1 MVLRYVLKECE
12 FALDYVDG
20 AKQFRFRWVDCQFTL
35 LQSCPRTESHL
46 GKLLESLPADLDET
60 YERMLLEVQRRGL
73 TFDLRRVLLLLFYA
87 HTPMVISEVIDGLA
101 VDIDDRPGLNLRRR
115 LQDEDD
121 VLQIC
126 SGFVEVDL
134 EDRPSRFHYDEPD
147 RNIIKVRVLRIAHF
161 TVQEYLESDR
171 LPPQLRDNFGLN
183 ATLGHQEM
191 VRIFVAYLSDPELS
205 AEAHTESSRER
216 VIAAYPLAE
225 YAAKHWY
232 LHYRQAS
239 RHYKDLDNL
248 VLEIFMDSQ
257 IYATWS
263 ELTKDVPVEEVWQS
277 GKPLPLLYI
286 PALFGL
292 DSICLRLLQMKA
304 PNEYQELVNEN
315 VQGFGTVLHA
325 ACESGETRTAE
336 LLLEHGADANIQG
349 DSYRT
354 ALVTATSSG
363 SLELVGMLL
372 KHGADVDTPPNTNIA
387 RTALQEAAYRD
398 SVEIVELLLE
408 HGAGVNIQG
417 GDYGTALQ
425 AAVSGC
431 SILVAETLLKHGAD
445 VNARLDDAFWCGTAL
460 QEAVSRGFVETVEM
474 LEMLLEHD
482 ADVNIQTGGLFGTA
496 LQAAAHSGSV
506 EVVEMLLDHGAEI
519 NANTGYYGTA
529 LCAASGSGHMDVM
542 RLLIAKKA
550 DVNITGGLFE
560 DSALHH
566 AAEHCEV
573 DAVRLLLENGAYIDT
588 RNNSG
593 CTPLLGA
600 ASAAQNDASDTASLL
615 LEYGANPNACD
626 EDGGSALY
634 RACVAGGMGVV
645 TVLLADDRTDINAGS
660 TLGTPL
666 EAASALMTNSR
677 YSGDDKIARKIA
689 RKNAIVKL
697 LLERGATPTA
707 PEEQERSLPDR
718 SSDTS

>member
-1 MVLRYVLKECE
+1 M
-12 FALDYVDG
+12 
-20 AKQFRFRWVDCQFTL
+20 
-35 LQSCPRTESHL
+35 
-46 GKLLESLPADLDET
+46 
-60 YERMLLEVQRRGL
+60 M
-73 TFDLRRVLLLLFYA
+73 
-87 HTPMVISEVIDGLA
+87 ISEVIDGLA
-101 VDIDDRPGLNLRRR
+101 VDIDDQPGLNLRRR

-134 EDRPSRFHYDEPD
+134 EDRHRRYNSNEPD
-147 RNIIKVRVLRIAHF
+147 INNIIKVRVLRIAHF

-171 LPPQLRDNFGLN
+171 LPQQLRDKFGLN

-191 VRIFVAYLSDPELS
+191 VRIFVAYLSDPRLS
-205 AEAHTESSRER
+205 AEAHRERSREP

-225 YAAKHWY
+225 YAANHWC

-239 RHYKDLDNL
+239 SHYKDLDDL
-248 VLEIFMDSQ
+248 VLELFTNSQ
-257 IYATWS
+257 IYATWGG
-263 ELTKDVPVEEVWQS
+263 LTKDVPVEEVWQS

-372 KHGADVDTPPNTNIA
+372 KHGADVDTPPNANIA

-408 HGAGVNIQG
+408 HGADVNIQG
-417 GDYGTALQ
+417 GDFGTALH

-445 VNARLDDAFWCGTAL
+445 VNARLDDAFWCETAL

-482 ADVNIQTGGLFGTA
+482 ADLNIQTGGLFGTA

-519 NANTGYYGTA
+519 NAIAGGCGTA
-529 LCAASGSGHMDVM
+529 LKAASERGHMDVM

-550 DVNITGGLFE
+550 DVNFIGGAGE
-560 DSALHH
+560 SSALND
-566 AAEHCEV
+566 AATCRNV
-573 DAVRLLLENGAYIDT
+573 DAVSLILKNGAYIDD
-588 RNNSG
+588 RDKKG
-593 CTPLLGA
+593 RTPLLNAALYGA
-600 ASAAQNDASDTASLL
+600 ADTASLL
-615 LEYGANPNACD
+615 LHHGADPNACD
-626 EDGGSALY
+626 EHGNSALY
-634 RACVAGGMGVV
+634 YACEDSNMGVV
-645 TVLLADDRTDINAGS
+645 TVLLADDRTNINARS
-660 TLGTPL
+660 TRGTPL
-666 EAASALMTNSR
+666 EVASRPLSGIWKEFNKEDDIFVSR
-677 YSGDDKIARKIA
+677 EEWLARREAKIASK
-689 RKNAIVKL
+689 KAIVQL
-697 LLERGATPTA
+697 LLERGATQTA
-707 PEEQERSLPDR
+707 PEEQDCSVPDG

>member
-1 MVLRYVLKECE
+1 MLRAQGVAE
-12 FALDYVDG
+12 
-20 AKQFRFRWVDCQFTL
+20 QFRFRWVDCQFAL
-35 LQSCPRTESHL
+35 LHACPRTESHL
-46 GKLLESLPADLDET
+46 ERLLQSLPADLDKT
-60 YERMLLEVQRRGL
+60 YERMLLESQRRGL
-73 TFDLRRVLLLLFYA
+73 AFDLRRVLLLLFYA

-134 EDRPSRFHYDEPD
+134 EDRPSQSHYDEPD
-147 RNIIKVRVLRIAHF
+147 RNIITVRVLRIAHF

-205 AEAHTESSRER
+205 AEAHTESSRAP
-216 VIAAYPLAE
+216 VIAAYPLAK
-225 YAAKHWY
+225 YAAKHWH

-239 RHYKDLDNL
+239 RHYKDLDKL
-248 VLEIFMDSQ
+248 VLEIFTDSQ

-263 ELTKDVPVEEVWQS
+263 ELTKDVPVEEVWQWDN
-277 GKPLPLLYI
+277 PYPLLYI

-349 DSYRT
+349 DCYET

-363 SLELVGMLL
+363 SLELVRLLL
-372 KHGADVDTPPNTNIA
+372 KHGADVDTPLNTNIT

-408 HGAGVNIQG
+408 HGADVNFQG
-417 GDYGTALQ
+417 GHRGTALW
-425 AAVSGC
+425 AAANAGSVQ
-431 SILVAETLLKHGAD
+431 VAETLLKHGAD
-445 VNARLDDAFWCGTAL
+445 VNARADG
-460 QEAVSRGFVETVEM
+460 GF
-474 LEMLLEHD
+474 
-482 ADVNIQTGGLFGTA
+482 FCGTA
-496 LQAAAHSGSV
+496 LQAAAHSGSL

-519 NANTGYYGTA
+519 NAIAGQHGSA
-529 LCAASGSGHMDVM
+529 LRAATDRGHMGIM

-550 DVNITGGLFE
+550 DVNITGGRWE
-560 DSALHH
+560 SSALHD
-566 AAEHCEV
+566 AASDCNV
-573 DAVRLLLENGAYIDT
+573 DAVRLLLKNGAYIDV
-588 RNNSG
+588 RDKEG
-593 CTPLLGA
+593 RTPLLYAAICGA
-600 ASAAQNDASDTASLL
+600 ADTASLL
-615 LEYGANPNACD
+615 LHHGADPNACD
-626 EDGGSALY
+626 KHGDSALY
-634 RACVAGGMGVV
+634 FACKNDHTGVV
-645 TVLLADDRTDINAGS
+645 TVLLADDRTNINARCKR
-660 TLGTPL
+660 GTPL
-666 EAASALMTNSR
+666 EIASSPLGGYWEKEFNEEDHLSTSR
-677 YSGDDKIARKIA
+677 EEWIADREAKIASK
-689 RKNAIVKL
+689 KAIVRL
-697 LLERGATPTA
+697 LLERGAIQTA
-707 PEEQERSLPDR
+707 PEEQERSLPER
-718 SSDTS
+718 SSNPI